1 MCGRTCC
8 TLRPDDVP
16 RASHRHGV
24 QTRFLHTDRYRPSYN
39 VAPGSYMP
47 VLRRDNEVVGDGVVV
62 HCMKWGLVPGFT
74 KKTDKPDFFK
84 MFNARSES
92 VAEKSS
98 FRRLLPKNRCLV
110 AVDGFYEWK
119 KEGSKK
125 QPYYIHFEDGRPLV
139 FAALFDSW
147 PNSGGETLYTF
158 TILTAASSSAL
169 HWLHDRMPVIL
180 GDKDSVDTWLDDP
193 STTKL
198 QPLLSPYEK
207 SDLVWYPVTSAIG
220 KPTFD
225 GPECIQQIQLKASQN
240 SLISKFFSTKQP
252 KTDKETES
260 TDIKGGL
267 QEEPTVDGHDG
278 AVFSDTIKKI
288 EELGEE
294 KDVLSEARNLDPQIT
309 VKAEP
314 FVAFHPGHVKD
325 EVEKSVKTGLTK
337 GTGESN
343 DNLPVGSHNLVP
355 IISKEEPEKQGHHQ
369 FTTNEELNQP
379 QEAVEDNKPGNEN
392 QKAALT
398 DETPKEG
405 GLEFSEKSAET
416 TGTNTKLGGLEFI
429 EKYAEKTGANRMQG
443 GLVFSK
449 KSTEKTGA
457 NTMLGGLEFCE
468 KSAEKTGTKRD
479 YDLFSAQEKPLKH
492 CERLQDVKSSGRCG
506 RKKGKGKSNVK
517 KPKESTL
524 HFFFDEK

>member
-1 MCGRTCC
+1 MCGRTRC

-24 QTRFLHTDRYRPSYN
+24 PTRFLHLDRYRPSYN
-39 VAPGSYMP
+39 VAPGFYMP
-47 VLRRDNEVVGDGVVV
+47 VLRRDNEVVGGDGVVV
-62 HCMKWGLVPGFT
+62 HCMKWGLVPAFT

-92 VAEKSS
+92 VAEKAS

-147 PNSGGETLYTF
+147 QNSGGETLYTF
-158 TILTAASSSAL
+158 TILTTSSSSAL

-207 SDLVWYPVTSAIG
+207 SDLVWYPVTAAIG

-225 GPECIQQIQLKASQN
+225 GPECIQQIPLKASQN

-252 KTDKETES
+252 KTDKETKS
-260 TDIKGGL
+260 TDITGDLK
-267 QEEPTVDGHDG
+267 EERTVEGHDG
-278 AVFSDTIKKI
+278 VVFSDSIKKM
-288 EELGEE
+288 EEVDEDISNEASNLGFQ
-294 KDVLSEARNLDPQIT
+294 KI
-309 VKAEP
+309 VKVEP
-314 FVAFHPGHVKD
+314 FVEDKSAVVKD
-325 EVEKSVKTGLTK
+325 EVEEGTNGEGKSMNTGLTK
-337 GTGESN
+337 ETGESN
-343 DNLPVGSHNLVP
+343 ASLPAGSCNLDFP
-355 IISKEEPEKQGHHQ
+355 IISKEEPETQDHHRY
-369 FTTNEELNQP
+369 TTLEELNQP
-379 QEAVEDNKPGNEN
+379 HEVVEDKPGNEN
-392 QKAALT
+392 QKTDLT
-398 DETPKEG
+398 CQTTKEG
-405 GLEFSEKSAET
+405 GLEFSEKSS
-416 TGTNTKLGGLEFI
+416 G
-429 EKYAEKTGANRMQG
+429 
-443 GLVFSK
+443 
-449 KSTEKTGA
+449 
-457 NTMLGGLEFCE
+457 
-468 KSAEKTGTKRD
+468 KTGTKRD
-479 YDLFSAQEKPLKH
+479 YEVFSAQEKPLKH
-492 CERLQDVKSSGRCG
+492 CERLEDVKSSGRSG
-506 RKKGKGKSNVK
+506 RKQGKGKSNIK
-517 KPKESTL
+517 KSKETQSTL

>member
-1 MCGRTCC
+1 MCGRTRC

-92 VAEKSS
+92 VAEKAS

-147 PNSGGETLYTF
+147 QNSGGETLYTF
-158 TILTAASSSAL
+158 TILTTASSSSL

-225 GPECIQQIQLKASQN
+225 GPECIQQITLKASQN
-240 SLISKFFSTKQP
+240 SLISKFFSTKHP
-252 KTDKETES
+252 KTDKETAS
-260 TDIKGGL
+260 TDITGGL
-267 QEEPTVDGHDG
+267 KEEPTVEGHDG
-278 AVFSDTIKKI
+278 AVFPDSIKKI

-294 KDVLSEARNLDPQIT
+294 KDVSNETRNLDFPKT

-314 FVAFHPGHVKD
+314 FVAFHPGRVKD
-325 EVEKSVKTGLTK
+325 EVEEDRNGEKKSIKTGLTK
-337 GTGESN
+337 ETSASN
-343 DNLPVGSHNLVP
+343 DNLPVGSHNLDLP
-355 IISKEEPEKQGHHQ
+355 IIPKEEPETQGHHQ

-379 QEAVEDNKPGNEN
+379 HEAVEDNKPGNEN
-392 QKAALT
+392 QKAALS
-398 DETPKEG
+398 DETTKEGGLEFIEKSAEKTGANTMQG
-405 GLEFSEKSAET
+405 GLEFSEKSA
-416 TGTNTKLGGLEFI
+416 
-429 EKYAEKTGANRMQG
+429 
-443 GLVFSK
+443 
-449 KSTEKTGA
+449 EKTGA

-468 KSAEKTGTKRD
+468 KSAKKTGTKRD
-479 YDLFSAQEKPLKH
+479 YDVFSAQEKPLKH
-492 CERLQDVKSSGRCG
+492 CERLQDVTSSGRCG
-506 RKKGKGKSNVK
+506 RKQGKGKSNVK
-517 KPKESTL
+517 KPKETQSTL